1 MFVGRIPCGANIYI
15 LATTMDAST
24 NMNTNN
30 QSKPFRL
37 RIVRHDDLTYF
48 TTTPTEHNQYHRLL
62 LGDIQLNQCRWTI
75 QPVKLDWAAYTPTA
89 MTSGGVTYIVTND
102 EEWQYAMGAAWGG
115 KDDANYRFTMP
126 PMRHTPSD

>member
-1 MFVGRIPCGANIYI
+1 
-15 LATTMDAST
+15 MDAIT
-24 NMNTNN
+24 NMNTNI

-62 LGDIQLNQCRWTI
+62 LGEVQPEQCRWTI

-89 MTSGGVTYIVTND
+89 MTSGGVTYIITS
-102 EEWQYAMGAAWGG
+102 EEELEYAMGGAWGG
-115 KDDANYRFTMP
+115 KDDANYRFTIP
-126 PMRHTPSD
+126 PYRYSHLDMVDF

>member
-15 LATTMDAST
+15 LATTMDAIT
-24 NMNTNN
+24 NMNTNI

-37 RIVRHDDLTYF
+37 RIVRHDDLTLILSN
-48 TTTPTEHNQYHRLL
+48 TNEQQQYYGLL
-62 LGDIQLNQCRWTI
+62 LGEVQPEQCRWTI

-89 MTSGGVTYIVTND
+89 MTSGGVTYIITSQ
-102 EEWQYAMGAAWGG
+102 EELEYAMGGAWGG
-115 KDDANYRFTMP
+115 KDDVNYRFTMP